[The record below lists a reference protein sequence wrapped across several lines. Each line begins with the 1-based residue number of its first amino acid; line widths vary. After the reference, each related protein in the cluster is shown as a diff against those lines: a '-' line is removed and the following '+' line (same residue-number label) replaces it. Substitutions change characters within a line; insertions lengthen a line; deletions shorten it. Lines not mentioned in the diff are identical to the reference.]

1 MNATEIAAYIGAA
14 AWAPQIINWVYRKFS
29 KPALELIPSPTLEM
43 GYNLLDPIIDLT
55 CSISSQKK
63 DALISKMYI
72 EVKHEKGEIRELT
85 WKFLNEI
92 QQQIRSDTGA
102 TAEISKN
109 QPAVA
114 LKVPTISL
122 VEKIIGFQDLEWS
135 RKFRDH
141 FDKLREFQ
149 NFEKKGKDD
158 VSDEVIH
165 SKEFNDLLEFFKSAM
180 YWKEG
185 QYLLLVHLK
194 EVSLRKVVTREFKF
208 EVSKIDA
215 EKLNQNTSYLE
226 KGIKLYL
233 NPPKADEEKV
243 EIAPFNWIYPEIT

>member
-1 MNATEIAAYIGAA
+1 MSATEVAAYIGAA
-14 AWAPQIINWVYRKFS
+14 AWAPQIINWIYKKFS
-29 KPALELIPSPTLEM
+29 KPSLELIPSPTLEM
-43 GYNLLDPIIDLT
+43 GYNLLGLIINLT
-55 CSISSQKK
+55 RSISSRKK

-72 EVKHEKGEIRELT
+72 EVKHEKGETRELT

-135 RKFRDH
+135 GKSRHH

-149 NFEKKGKDD
+149 NFKKKEKNDVYDD
-158 VSDEVIH
+158 VIR
-165 SKEFNDLLEFFKSAM
+165 SKEFNDLLEFFQSEM

-185 QYLLLVHLK
+185 QYQLLVHLK
-194 EVSLRKVVTREFKF
+194 EVSHRKVITKEFKF
-208 EVSKIDA
+208 KVSKIDV
-215 EKLNQNTSYLE
+215 EKLAQNTSYLE
-226 KGIKLYL
+226 KGIKIYL
-233 NPPKADEEKV
+233 SPPKTDEEKV
-243 EIAPFNWIYPEIT
+243 QIEPFHWIYPEIS